1 MGVRHAM
8 PCPLTF
14 NVEDLTLPELAAVPM
29 VVLARTQDFAAVIN
43 STLRNA
49 GLAAHCTWIQETK
62 DLADALS
69 KGNIEMLIAFVGA
82 DPGESHSI
90 MKIRNQTSATVPVI
104 FVRERID
111 EEIIAVAMQMGA
123 RDVVTLGSRGRL
135 QAVVAREV
143 NAARIERELARAK
156 TSASSTQQQV
166 KAIMAGTADAIGFV
180 QDGIVVD
187 ANPAWLK
194 AFGIKQNDAII
205 GHPLMDF
212 LDTSAHAAFKA
223 AVSACVQGKW
233 KGELLRAAVRMPDKS
248 SQPLEFQLARGEYD
262 GDPAV
267 RVSIIAKKEEIA
279 VAPPPEPKPAPAP
292 TPAPEPVTVTVTQ
305 DSGRDLT
312 TGLWQRRAFTDRMQS
327 NLARPPK
334 AGIRQL
340 IAIEPDKLPAI
351 AEQLGPIVIEDF
363 LAQMV
368 AVLGEHFK
376 TNDLLGRFGDG
387 IIMALVERG
396 TTRDVDALV
405 QSVMAKM
412 AAHVFHID
420 GKSVMCTCSVG
431 SCLVDMRAKDPAA
444 ALSDALQGLRE
455 AQAQGGNRV
464 QFVDRSDADTKQ
476 QANDAIWVRLIKSA
490 LMDNRFKLMQQPIA
504 SLLGAE
510 RGMFDV
516 LVRLIDEQGNDIL
529 PAEFMAAA
537 ERNDLMK
544 NIDRWVIS
552 NSMLFCGSRQVE
564 RLFVR
569 VSRDSVRD
577 KSLPQW
583 LNLQLKSTRIDPSRI
598 AFQVSEPVAAEYLAD
613 TNTLATAV
621 RQAGFKF
628 ALEHFGSGIDS
639 SRLLR
644 HLTVDYLKIDGALMQ
659 SLAVDTD
666 LQARV
671 KELVD
676 AARNRKIST
685 IAERVEDANTMA
697 ILWQLG
703 IEYIQGYFVNEPE
716 QVVMGS

>member
-1 MGVRHAM
+1 
-8 PCPLTF
+8 
-14 NVEDLTLPELAAVPM
+14 LPELAAVPM
-29 VVLARTQDFAAVIN
+29 VVLARTQDFVAVVN

-49 GLAAHCTWIQETK
+49 GLAAHCTWIQESK
-62 DLADALS
+62 DLAEALGA
-69 KGNIEMLIAFVGA
+69 GNIEMLIAFVGP
-82 DPGESHSI
+82 DPAESHSI
-90 MKIRNQTSATVPVI
+90 MKIRNQSSATVPVI

-143 NAARIERELARAK
+143 NAARMERELARAK
-156 TSASSTQQQV
+156 TAASQNQQQV
-166 KAIMAGTADAIGFV
+166 KAIMAGTADAIAFV
-180 QDGIVVD
+180 QEGIVVD

-194 AFGIKQNDAII
+194 TFGITQSDALL

-212 LDTSAHAAFKA
+212 LDAGAHAAFKA
-223 AVSACVQGKW
+223 AVSACLQGRW
-233 KGELLRAAVRMPDKS
+233 KGELLRAAARLPDQS
-248 SQPLEFQLARGEYD
+248 TVPLEFLLARGEYE

-267 RVSIIAKKEEIA
+267 RVSIQAKKEEA
-279 VAPPPEPKPAPAP
+279 VAPAPPPPSPTPPAPV
-292 TPAPEPVTVTVTQ
+292 PEPVTVTVTQ
-305 DSGRDLT
+305 DSGRDIT
-312 TGLWQRRAFTDRMQS
+312 TGLWQRRAFIDRMQAA
-327 NLARPPK
+327 LARPPK

-340 IAIEPDKLPAI
+340 LAIEPDKLTAI

-363 LAQMV
+363 LAQAV

-376 TNDLLGRFGDG
+376 SADLLGRFGDG
-387 IIMALVERG
+387 TIVVLVERG
-396 TTRDVDALV
+396 TTRDVDALA
-405 QSVMAKM
+405 QSVIAKM

-420 GKSVMCTCSVG
+420 GKSVMCTASVG
-431 SCLVDMRAKDPAA
+431 SCLVDLRAKDPTT

-455 AQAQGGNRV
+455 AQAQGGNRQ
-464 QFVDRSDADTKQ
+464 QFIDRSDADTKQ

-504 SLLGAE
+504 SLLGGE

-516 LVRLIDEQGNDIL
+516 LVRLVDEQGNDIL
-529 PAEFMAAA
+529 PAEFMSAA

-544 NIDRWVIS
+544 NIDRWIIS
-552 NSMLFCGSRQVE
+552 NSMTFCGSRPIE

-583 LNLQLKSTRIDPSRI
+583 LNLQLKSTRLDPARI
-598 AFQVSEPVAAEYLAD
+598 AFQVTEAVATEHLAD

-628 ALEHFGSGIDS
+628 ALEHFGSGVDS
-639 SRLLR
+639 ARLLR
-644 HLTVDYLKIDGALMQ
+644 HLTVDYLKVDGALMQ
-659 SLAVDTD
+659 SLAVDPD
-666 LQARV
+666 LQSRV
-671 KELVD
+671 KDLVD

-697 ILWQLG
+697 VLWQLG

-716 QVVMGS
+716 QVTIGT

>member
-1 MGVRHAM
+1 
-8 PCPLTF
+8 
-14 NVEDLTLPELAAVPM
+14 LPELAAVPM
-29 VVLARTQDFAAVIN
+29 VVLARTQDFVAVIN

-49 GLAAHCTWIQETK
+49 GLAAHCTWVSESK
-62 DLADALS
+62 DLSEALTKS
-69 KGNIEMLIAFVGA
+69 NAEMLLAFVGP
-82 DPGESHSI
+82 DPGEAHNI
-90 MKIRNQTSATVPVI
+90 MKIRNQTSAMVPVI

-143 NAARIERELARAK
+143 RSARIERELARAK
-156 TSASSTQQQV
+156 TTASQTQQQV
-166 KAIMAGTADAIGFV
+166 KAIMAGTADAIAFV
-180 QDGIVVD
+180 QEGIVVD

-194 AFGIKQNDAII
+194 IFGIEQSDSLI
-205 GHPLMDF
+205 GQPLMDF
-212 LDTSAHAAFKA
+212 MDTGTHAAIKS
-223 AVSACVQGKW
+223 AVSACLQGRW
-233 KGELLRAAVRMPDKS
+233 KGDPLIATARLPDQTSLPLELL
-248 SQPLEFQLARGEYD
+248 LARSEYD

-267 RVSIIAKKEEIA
+267 RVSIAAKKEEREA
-279 VAPPPEPKPAPAP
+279 PAPAP
-292 TPAPEPVTVTVTQ
+292 TPPPAPEPAPAKAPTQ
-305 DSGRDLT
+305 DSNAGRDLA
-312 TGLWQRRAFTDRMQS
+312 TGLWQRRAFVDRMQAT
-327 NLARPPK
+327 LARAPK
-334 AGIRQL
+334 GGIRQL
-340 IAIEPDKLPAI
+340 LAIEPDKLSAI
-351 AEQLGPIVIEDF
+351 AEQLGPIVVEDF
-363 LAQMV
+363 VAQMV
-368 AVLGEHFK
+368 AILSEHFK
-376 TNDLLGRFGDG
+376 GNDLLGRFGDG
-387 IIMALVERG
+387 TVIALVERG

-405 QSVMAKM
+405 QSVIAKL
-412 AAHVFHID
+412 AAHIFHIN
-420 GKSVMCTCSVG
+420 GKSVMCSVSVG
-431 SCLVDMRAKDPAA
+431 SCLVDMSAKDPAA
-444 ALSDALQGLRE
+444 AITDALQGLRE
-455 AQAQGGNRV
+455 AQALGGNRV

-504 SLLGAE
+504 SLLGGE

-516 LVRLIDEQGNDIL
+516 LVRLMDEQGNDIL

-544 NIDRWVIS
+544 NIDRWIIS
-552 NSMLFCGSRQVE
+552 NSMIFCGSRQVE

-583 LNLQLKSTRIDPSRI
+583 LQLQLKSTRIDPSRI
-598 AFQVSEPVAAEYLAD
+598 AFQVSESVAAEYLAD

-628 ALEHFGSGIDS
+628 ALEHFGSGTDS
-639 SRLLR
+639 SRLLK
-644 HLTVDYLKIDGALMQ
+644 HLTVDYLKIDGSLMQ
-659 SLAVDTD
+659 SLAVDAD
-666 LQARV
+666 LQAKV

-676 AARNRKIST
+676 AARNRKIAT

-716 QVVMGS
+716 QVVMGA

>member
-1 MGVRHAM
+1 M
-8 PCPLTF
+8 L
-14 NVEDLTLPELAAVPM
+14 
-29 VVLARTQDFAAVIN
+29 VLARTQDFVAVIN

-49 GLAAHCTWIQETK
+49 GLAAHCKWIQDTK
-62 DLADALS
+62 ELADALS
-69 KGNIEMLIAFVGA
+69 AGNVEMLIAFVGPDA
-82 DPGESHSI
+82 AESHSI

-123 RDVVTLGSRGRL
+123 RDVVTLASRGRL

-143 NAARIERELARAK
+143 HAARVERELARAK
-156 TSASSTQQQV
+156 STASSTQQQV
-166 KAIMAGTADAIGFV
+166 KAIMAGTADAIAFV

-212 LDTSAHAAFKA
+212 LDNSAHAPFKA
-223 AVSACVQGKW
+223 AVSACTQGKW
-233 KGELLRAAVRMPDKS
+233 KGELLRAPVRLPDKS
-248 SQPLEFQLARGEYD
+248 VQALEFQLARGEYD

-267 RVSIIAKKEEIA
+267 RVSIAAKKEAAPAPIA
-279 VAPPPEPKPAPAP
+279 PAPPPP
-292 TPAPEPVTVTVTQ
+292 PAPEPVTVTVTQ

-312 TGLWQRRAFTDRMQS
+312 TNLWQRRSFTDRMQAS
-327 NLARPPK
+327 LARPPK

-340 IAIEPDKLPAI
+340 LAIEPDKLSAI
-351 AEQLGPIVIEDF
+351 ADQLGPVVIEDF

-368 AVLGEHFK
+368 AVLNEHFK
-376 TNDLLGRFGDG
+376 SNDLLGRFGDG
-387 IIMALVERG
+387 TIMALVERG

-405 QSVMAKM
+405 QSVLAKM

-431 SCLVDMRAKDPAA
+431 SCLVDLRAKDPAA
-444 ALSDALQGLRE
+444 ALGDAMQGLHE

-464 QFVDRSDADTKQ
+464 QFIDRSDADTKQ

-504 SLLGAE
+504 SLLGSE

-544 NIDRWVIS
+544 NIDRWIVS

-569 VSRDSVRD
+569 LSRDSVRD

-583 LNLQLKSTRIDPSRI
+583 LNLQLKSTRIDPGRI
-598 AFQVSEPVAAEYLAD
+598 AFQVSEPVAAEHLAD

-628 ALEHFGSGIDS
+628 ALEHFGSGVDS
-639 SRLLR
+639 ARLLH
-644 HLTVDYLKIDGALMQ
+644 HLTVDYLKVDGALMQ
-659 SLAVDTD
+659 SLAVDAD

-716 QVVMGS
+716 QVVIG